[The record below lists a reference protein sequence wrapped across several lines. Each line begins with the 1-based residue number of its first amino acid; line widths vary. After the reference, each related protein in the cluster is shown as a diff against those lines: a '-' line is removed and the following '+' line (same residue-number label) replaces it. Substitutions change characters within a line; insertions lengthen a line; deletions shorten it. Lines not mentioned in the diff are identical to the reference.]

1 MSVKVTFLE
10 TTLDSLLNSHIASS
24 TVILLG
30 ALLLGFGLDVPDEE
44 EEEEENDEEEEDEE
58 EEATAELD
66 ELL

>member
-1 MSVKVTFLE
+1 MMSLKVTFLE
-10 TTLDSLLNSHIASS
+10 TTLESLLNSHIASS

-44 EEEEENDEEEEDEE
+44 EEEEEDDDEDEE